1 MKIKSKL
8 LSSFTLMTLLSIA
21 LGLIS
26 YKAIK
31 DLSSKVNPVIE
42 LNNAVNVHMLELRR
56 HEKDF
61 LTRSLN
67 DEAYFDSGNSKYL
80 TKFEETCKVLDSEIT
95 GLDKFSNNDDYHAK
109 MSEMH
114 NLVAEYEKQF
124 LAVVEKKK
132 ERGFK
137 NWGLIGELRKSVHK
151 IEETLSNSTATNK
164 NDLLIT
170 MLMNRRHEKDY
181 LLRNDPKYKS
191 LLSLR
196 VDEFIGKVG
205 ESDLNL
211 NQQAELIRLIEDYRT
226 KFNQVVAIDDEIG
239 RNPSDGL
246 MGEYRA
252 TIHQLEPLI
261 QEQDSKLKAEV
272 HGLVEKSSLILLGI
286 VMLIALL
293 GLFLSLFLSSR
304 ITNPLIKMTKA
315 GKLITAGDIS
325 VNIPKINSNDELKD
339 MGETMGMLINAIKFH
354 KKKS

>member
-1 MKIKSKL
+1 M
-8 LSSFTLMTLLSIA
+8 
-21 LGLIS
+21 
-26 YKAIK
+26 
-31 DLSSKVNPVIE
+31 
-42 LNNAVNVHMLELRR
+42 
-56 HEKDF
+56 
-61 LTRSLN
+61 
-67 DEAYFDSGNSKYL
+67 NS
-80 TKFEETCKVLDSEIT
+80 
-95 GLDKFSNNDDYHAK
+95 
-109 MSEMH
+109 
-114 NLVAEYEKQF
+114 
-124 LAVVEKKK
+124 
-132 ERGFK
+132 
-137 NWGLIGELRKSVHK
+137 
-151 IEETLSNSTATNK
+151 
-164 NDLLIT
+164 
-170 MLMNRRHEKDY
+170 
-181 LLRNDPKYKS
+181 
-191 LLSLR
+191 
-196 VDEFIGKVG
+196 
-205 ESDLNL
+205 
-211 NQQAELIRLIEDYRT
+211 